1 MITQN
6 ARYKQ
11 SILEP
16 LFVLMLLCDR
26 RSMQEA
32 DPIEPDNVFVNGA
45 FITLYGYA
53 STGPK
58 LERKTC
64 RSMLQC
70 GHFCLK
76 NSMCVSY
83 NYQLSGS
90 RDGHANSVR
99 RASPQKRNATK
110 GLKQIPG
117 FVFVQTVR
125 KDLVSKSVEF
135 SLKWNSAAVVE
146 IRK

>member
-1 MITQN
+1 MCIHVHKVGSVDVQLVYLFSVLNTFNIQGRRMITQN

-70 GHFCLK
+70 GHFCPEKFNVCLL
-76 NSMCVSY
+76 
-83 NYQLSGS
+83 QLPIIRIS
-90 RDGHANSVR
+90 R
-99 RASPQKRNATK
+99 
-110 GLKQIPG
+110 
-117 FVFVQTVR
+117 
-125 KDLVSKSVEF
+125 
-135 SLKWNSAAVVE
+135 WNM
-146 IRK
+146 RTQ